1 MKTEK
6 TFNPHKEGLI
16 TRRKG
21 FLARATYSP
30 VTMKLG
36 KINSRS
42 KADTK
47 NTN

>member
-21 FLARATYSP
+21 FLAGATYSP

-42 KADTK
+42 KAGTK
-47 NTN
+47 NTD